1 MSFPSRYW
9 AEVALDTPALWA
21 KISISPHDSLG
32 RARRRLER
40 SKTCPLDIIVSFG
53 ARIEYTSNVM
63 EHIIHAMDLIRPAL
77 WRTKSFRLSVP
88 NRPQAHVALMR
99 CQEDAPL
106 LETLSIRIFH
116 SMQED
121 TYSTPH
127 LPLFNGHTPRLR
139 YCSLTS
145 FNFGWDHRLVSR
157 LRILKLDGYFNTFT
171 PSPNT
176 LLGILRECPEL
187 EELALRNISSVD
199 SENCSDESNLP
210 QSKIHLRRLAKVSFY
225 YAGIALTRQIM
236 SHISFPSLA
245 VLEMCY
251 LENVTPILTSLYTQA
266 LTRLPLRHLRI
277 ETCLLNEMKL
287 VNLLRRV
294 GSLVTLEL
302 IDLEDVSTNLLK
314 ASILCGQFCVT
325 LFNHLSYRV
334 CLYHSLGYVHG

>member
-1 MSFPSRYW
+1 
-9 AEVALDTPALWA
+9 
-21 KISISPHDSLG
+21 
-32 RARRRLER
+32 
-40 SKTCPLDIIVSFG
+40 
-53 ARIEYTSNVM
+53 
-63 EHIIHAMDLIRPAL
+63 
-77 WRTKSFRLSVP
+77 
-88 NRPQAHVALMR
+88 MR

-121 TYSTPH
+121 TYSSPH

-171 PSPNT
+171 PSANT
-176 LLGILRECPEL
+176 LLRILRECPEL

-199 SENCSDESNLP
+199 SESCIQSDESDPP
-210 QSKIHLRRLAKVSFY
+210 QSKVLLRRLAKISFY

-236 SHISFPSLA
+236 SHISFPNLA

-251 LENVTPILTSLYTQA
+251 LENVTPVLTSLYTQA

-302 IDLEDVSTNLLK
+302 IDLEDVSSNFLK
-314 ASILCGQFCVT
+314 ASTLWGRFCVT
-325 LFNHLSYRV
+325 LSD
-334 CLYHSLGYVHG
+334 SLF